1 MPKYAFTYREMT
13 KKTKELKLMLV
24 LKILGKN
31 YNQDKGYE
39 IIQELQVILTLNV
52 QIRINDLSEMTGLNI
67 NRSIWPNK
75 PN

>member
-13 KKTKELKLMLV
+13 KKTKELKLILV

-52 QIRINDLSEMTGLNI
+52 QIRIKDLSEMTGLNI